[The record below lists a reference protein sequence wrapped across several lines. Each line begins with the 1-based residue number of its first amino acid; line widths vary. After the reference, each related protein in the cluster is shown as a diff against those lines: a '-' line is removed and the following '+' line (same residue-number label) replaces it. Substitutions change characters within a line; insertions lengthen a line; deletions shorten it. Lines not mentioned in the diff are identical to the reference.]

1 MSNQPPIEVP
11 QGAIRLNTDSQKL
24 EFYAQ
29 DRWFEMATDVPTLDG
44 GVRGIFFGGTNGSN
58 VDDIEFITISTQG
71 NASDFGNMTTS
82 GHVAAGTCASNTRG
96 LVAGGAPSVTDT
108 IEFVTISSTGN
119 GTDFGNLTDGR
130 DFLGG
135 LSNQTRGCFN
145 GGRIVTPGTKT
156 NIIDFVTIAT
166 LGNAIDFGDTR
177 NIHGNY
183 PMMCASPTRGII
195 GGAIS
200 PTLTDI
206 DFITIATTG
215 NGQDFGDA
223 TVNQGGVG
231 VSNSV
236 RGLFAGGY
244 NPSLTSNISFITI
257 ATFGNST
264 TFGDLTVAR
273 RGPGAAASS
282 VRATFAGGQIS
293 ASPNNTNIIDYVAI
307 ATTGDAVD
315 FGDLGQSSSGQKR
328 NVSGCSNG
336 HGGL

>member
-24 EFYAQ
+24 EFFAQ
-29 DRWFEMATDVPTLDG
+29 DRWYEMATDTPILDG
-44 GVRGIFFGGTNGSN
+44 GARGLFFGGNNGSN
-58 VDDIEFITISTQG
+58 YDDIEFITIASAG

-82 GHVAAGTCASNTRG
+82 GHVAAGTCASRTRG

-145 GGRIVTPGTKT
+145 GGRIVTPATKT
-156 NIIDFVTIAT
+156 NIIDFVTIAST
-166 LGNAIDFGDTR
+166 GNALDFGDTR
-177 NIHGNY
+177 NVIGNY
-183 PMMCASPTRGII
+183 PMMCASPTRGILA
-195 GGAIS
+195 GGVS
-200 PTLTDI
+200 PTVTDI
-206 DFITIATTG
+206 DFITIATIG
-215 NGQDFGDA
+215 NGLDFG
-223 TVNQGGVG
+223 TLSVNQGGVG
-231 VSNSV
+231 ASNSV
-236 RGLFAGGY
+236 RGIFAGGY
-244 NPSLTSNISFITI
+244 NPSLTTNTSFITI

-273 RGPGAAASS
+273 RGIGAAASS
-282 VRATFAGGQIS
+282 TRAAFGGGQHPS
-293 ASPNNTNIIDYVAI
+293 SPNNTNTIDYVAI
-307 ATTGDAVD
+307 ATTGDAID
-315 FGDLGQSSSGQKR
+315 FGDLGQSNSGQKR
-328 NVSGCSNG
+328 NVSGCSNA